1 MAPRTIRIA
10 LTGGIGSGKSE
21 VAQMLARRGAIVVD
35 ADQVARQIVQPGQ
48 PALAEIAVEFGDGVI
63 ADDGTLDRAALAE
76 IAFQDPAKLARLNA
90 ITHPRIA
97 ARTQQMFAA
106 APPGSVIVYDM
117 PLLVENGLTQ
127 GWDLVVV
134 VDAPDEVR
142 VQRLT
147 DFRGLPESDVRA
159 RMASQ
164 ATRQERNAAADVVLD
179 NGGDRA
185 ALKVQVEALWEGL
198 RLGTIAGE

>member
-1 MAPRTIRIA
+1 MAQRTIRVA

-21 VAQMLARRGAIVVD
+21 VSAMLARRGAVIVD
-35 ADQVARQIVQPGQ
+35 ADQVARQIVEPGQ
-48 PALAEIAVEFGDGVI
+48 PALAEIAAEFGPGVMQE
-63 ADDGTLDRAALAE
+63 DGTLDRPALAE
-76 IAFQDPAKLARLNA
+76 VAFTDPAKLARLNE

-97 ARTQQMFAA
+97 QRTRQLLDA
-106 APPGSVIVYDM
+106 APLGSVVVYDM
-117 PLLVENGLTQ
+117 PLLVENGQAQ

-147 DFRGLPESDVRA
+147 EFRGLPEADIRA
-159 RMASQ
+159 RMAAQ
-164 ATRQERNAAADVVLD
+164 ASSEERNAVADVVLD
-179 NGGDRA
+179 NGSDRA

-198 RLGTIAGE
+198 RLATIAGE